1 MINRTRAI
9 LLVVGLAFLA
19 GCGGGDR
26 KPERK
31 MPDSTAVAGTRQ
43 EVGSGYAVIDIPN
56 PGRITGMVKMK
67 GKPSGLTDFEIPP
80 DAAACATAS
89 KNNRLQS
96 GAGGGIGSAVIYLDH
111 VQRGKAF
118 SSAEIA
124 VDQRG
129 CQYTPHV
136 VAVPIGGTVVFTNS
150 DDVMHNVRVE
160 NSSNDSVLLNRSQQI
175 RGKRDSL
182 KVMVPG
188 PLPVGCDYHPWMNAY
203 VFGVDN
209 PYYAVTASDGSFSI
223 EGIPPGTYT
232 IRLWLNGTR
241 IIPRKDNQGRI
252 VRYGYSDPYTREKQI
267 EVKAGA
273 ATGVEFEIA
282 PQ

>member
-1 MINRTRAI
+1 MIDRIAVI
-9 LLVVGLAFLA
+9 PLVVGLAFMG

-26 KPERK
+26 KPEK
-31 MPDSTAVAGTRQ
+31 KAPDSAVVETRGN
-43 EVGSGYAVIDIPN
+43 VRSGYAVIDVPN
-56 PGRITGMVKMK
+56 PGRITGRVKLR
-67 GKPSGLTDFEIPP
+67 GKAAGLTDFEIPP

-96 GAGGGIGSAVIYLDH
+96 GPAGGIGSAVIYLDH
-111 VQRGKAF
+111 VERGKAF
-118 SSAEIA
+118 PASEI
-124 VDQRG
+124 VIDQHG

-136 VAVPIGGTVVFTNS
+136 VAAPLGGTVSFTNS

-160 NSSNDSVLLNRSQQI
+160 NSTNDSVLLNRSQQI
-175 RGKRDSL
+175 RGKRDSM
-182 KVMVPG
+182 KVTLQG

-209 PYYAVTASDGSFSI
+209 PYYAVTAPDGSFAI

-232 IRLWLNGTR
+232 VRLWLNGTR

-252 VRYGYSDPYTREKQI
+252 VRYGYSDPYTREKQV

-273 ATGVEFEIA
+273 GAGVEFEIA